1 MLLHFHSIRVVM
13 FVDQTFPERS
23 PKSSALM
30 VTIMMTMMIQHF
42 DFKLFVTPEL
52 KRKNQSKLYL
62 LVDEKSLRVWVHICH

>member
-42 DFKLFVTPEL
+42 DFKLFVTPRA
-52 KRKNQSKLYL
+52 KKKKINQSY
-62 LVDEKSLRVWVHICH
+62 IC

>member
-1 MLLHFHSIRVVM
+1 MLIHFHSIRVVM

-42 DFKLFVTPEL
+42 DFKLFVTPRA
-52 KRKNQSKLYL
+52 KKKKSIKAIFVSGRK
-62 LVDEKSLRVWVHICH
+62 VT